1 VPRVLVIGAG
11 VIGLTAAVRLRE
23 AGIDAHVVARE
34 PPAETTSAVAAAVW
48 YPYLALPRERVT
60 AWSARTYTVL
70 AGLADVARSGVR
82 MRRGTEIAAPDAP
95 EPWWRGAVPDFAR
108 TDEGFRFTAPVADM
122 SEHLPWLV
130 DRLGDLGGTLRR
142 AAVGS
147 LEQALAEAPVVVN
160 CAGLGA
166 AELAGDRALR
176 PVRGQVVYVEAPAV
190 AEWLV
195 DDVDGGAPA
204 YVVPRERDVVCG
216 GTAEEGEWDRTPD
229 PATAEAILKR
239 CAARVPALRGARVL
253 GGAAGLRPVRPAV
266 RLEAD
271 GPVIHCYGH
280 GGAGVTLGWGCAE
293 EVVELVAA
301 RLE

>member
-1 VPRVLVIGAG
+1 VIGAG

-60 AWSARTYTVL
+60 AWSARTYAVL
-70 AGLADVARSGVR
+70 TGLARVAGSGVR
-82 MRRGTEIAAPDAP
+82 MRRGLEVAPADAP
-95 EPWWRGAVPDFAR
+95 EPWWRGAVPDFAH
-108 TDEGFRFTAPVADM
+108 TAEGFRFTAPVADM
-122 SEHLPWLV
+122 SVHLPWLV
-130 DRLGDLGGTLRR
+130 DRLAALGGTLRR
-142 AAVGS
+142 ATVGS
-147 LEQALAEAPVVVN
+147 LDEALAEAPVVVN

-166 AELAGDRALR
+166 AELTGDRSLQ
-176 PVRGQVVYVEAPAV
+176 PVRGQVVYVEAPEI

-195 DDVDGGAPA
+195 DDVDGDAPA

-216 GTAEEGEWDRTPD
+216 GTAQEGEWDRTPD
-229 PATAEAILKR
+229 AATAAAILER

-271 GPVIHCYGH
+271 GPVVHCYGH
-280 GGAGVTLGWGCAE
+280 GGAGVTLCWGCAE
-293 EVVELVAA
+293 EVAGLVAA
-301 RLE
+301 RLG